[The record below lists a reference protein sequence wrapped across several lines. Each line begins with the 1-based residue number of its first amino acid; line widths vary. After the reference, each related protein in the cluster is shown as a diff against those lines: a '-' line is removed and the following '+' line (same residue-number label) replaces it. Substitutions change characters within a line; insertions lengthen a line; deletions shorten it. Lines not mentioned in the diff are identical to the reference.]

1 MTPYKGVR
9 WTWVGQARHGPENL
23 LGWQRNRLLD
33 WSHSFQEKRKCS
45 GHHIG
50 LCFLMR
56 HFPPHLGILLL
67 PLPKLLTARGFQS
80 PAPQP
85 SVQKTFPVEY
95 ACEGT
100 SLRSPAERP
109 GKLTFPHSRLSWSPA
124 ACPPHYDT
132 GWPHGWWRGCH
143 KQTRNSSMSQER
155 TVFQSGLR
163 VGLSGF
169 PSGVWFSCLAS
180 DWDRRAVR
188 QKVDREWASLRH
200 IIFTEALPGAGRDSK
215 LELIGRVPMKAVP
228 LGREWWEKKVP
239 EKEWT
244 QRHPSSCC
252 PMVLQGAL
260 WSLCGSAGPNPLF

>member
-1 MTPYKGVR
+1 MPVR
-9 WTWVGQARHGPENL
+9 DKLEESCRASRQAHI
-23 LGWQRNRLLD
+23 
-33 WSHSFQEKRKCS
+33 SSFTVKLEPS
-45 GHHIG
+45 S
-50 LCFLMR
+50 
-56 HFPPHLGILLL
+56 L
-67 PLPKLLTARGFQS
+67 P
-80 PAPQP
+80 
-85 SVQKTFPVEY
+85 
-95 ACEGT
+95 T
-100 SLRSPAERP
+100 SLWHRVTP
-109 GKLTFPHSRLSWSPA
+109 WMM
-124 ACPPHYDT
+124 
-132 GWPHGWWRGCH
+132 

-155 TVFQSGLR
+155 TVFQSSLR

-215 LELIGRVPMKAVP
+215 LELTGRVPMKAVP

-239 EKEWT
+239 EKEWA

>member
-33 WSHSFQEKRKCS
+33 WSHSFQETRKCS

-67 PLPKLLTARGFQS
+67 PLPKLLMAWGFQS

-85 SVQKTFPVEY
+85 SVQKTFPVEC
-95 ACEGT
+95 ACEGQAWGVLQSVQT
-100 SLRSPAERP
+100 SSHFLI
-109 GKLTFPHSRLSWSPA
+109 
-124 ACPPHYDT
+124 
-132 GWPHGWWRGCH
+132 HGWWRGCH

-155 TVFQSGLR
+155 TVFQSGLQ

-200 IIFTEALPGAGRDSK
+200 IVFTEALTGAGRDSK
-215 LELIGRVPMKAVP
+215 LELTGRVPMKAVP